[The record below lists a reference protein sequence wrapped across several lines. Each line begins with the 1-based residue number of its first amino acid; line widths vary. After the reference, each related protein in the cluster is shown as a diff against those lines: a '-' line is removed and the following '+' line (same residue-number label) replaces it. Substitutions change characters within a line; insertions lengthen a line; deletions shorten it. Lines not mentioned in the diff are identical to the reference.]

1 MNNVKVAETT
11 LETLI
16 DGLNDAIKVCHTAP
30 NDSEKGYPYA
40 VGYTCAVLEH
50 LVKSIEQL
58 KSQGN

>member
-1 MNNVKVAETT
+1 MKYVTIPETT

-50 LVKSIEQL
+50 LVKSIERL
-58 KSQGN
+58 KTQGN